1 MTKQILGVDGMHCE
15 HCVRAVKTSV
25 SALAGVSQVEVS
37 LAENQVTVG
46 FDPAK
51 TDLAS
56 IKSAI
61 EEQGYS
67 VR

>member
-1 MTKQILGVDGMHCE
+1 MTKQILSVEGM

-25 SALAGVSQVEVS
+25 SALAGVSQVDVS

-46 FDPAK
+46 FDPTK